1 MTQAGAGGWNDKSL
15 SKFNFTSESNKKKN
29 LKKFPIKRLIKF
41 CLGEKQKFGG
51 KDLESFVVAKL
62 NCCFRACFGSAGHG

>member
-15 SKFNFTSESNKKKN
+15 SKFHFTSESNKKKIEKIPH
-29 LKKFPIKRLIKF
+29 KKTDKILSWRKT
-41 CLGEKQKFGG
+41 KFGG

>member
-1 MTQAGAGGWNDKSL
+1 MTQAGAGGWNDKSFVQI
-15 SKFNFTSESNKKKN
+15 SFYIRIQQKKN
-29 LKKFPIKRLIKF
+29 FEKIPHKKTDKILSWRKT
-41 CLGEKQKFGG
+41 KFGG